1 MSVIS
6 GDSSSYSRRSG
17 IVAPDLGWTPPIRYL
32 LRRQR
37 ILSLLETQPRGK
49 LLEVGCGGGALLC
62 DLTRM
67 GYNVHGLETSSA
79 AHRMASQLAGR
90 SGSPHEVAALPGEA
104 WEGSFDFVCAFDV
117 LEHIEDDAQALEQWL
132 SWMAPG
138 GKLLLSVPAHRS
150 RWSAGDVWAGH
161 FRRYD
166 RRDLLALVDAAG
178 LVTERLECYGFPL
191 ANLTELLG
199 NFAYRRMI
207 AARANN
213 SKAESTAESGID
225 RRSYSKVASLMFS
238 LPGQAALSMA
248 GVAQSLTLRT
258 DWGSGY
264 LLLAHRA

>member
-1 MSVIS
+1 MNAF
-6 GDSSSYSRRSG
+6 SSYSQLTG
-17 IVAPDLGWTPPIRYL
+17 IVAPELGWTPPIRYL

-37 ILSLLETQPRGK
+37 ILSLLESLPRGR

-67 GYNVHGLETSSA
+67 GYSVHGLETSPA
-79 AHRMASQLAGR
+79 ALRLATKLAGA
-90 SGSPHEVAALPGEA
+90 SASPHQVTAQPGEA
-104 WEGSFDFVCAFDV
+104 WNGSFDCVCAFDV
-117 LEHIEDDAQALEQWL
+117 LEHIEDDAQALAQWVR
-132 SWMAPG
+132 WMAPD

-150 RWSAGDVWAGH
+150 RWGAGDVWAGH

-166 RRDLLALVDAAG
+166 RRDLLALAEAAG
-178 LVTERLECYGFPL
+178 LAVERLECYGFPL

-199 NFAYRRMI
+199 NVAYRRMI
-207 AARANN
+207 AARANT

-225 RRSYSKVASLMFS
+225 RRSYSRVAKLMFS
-238 LPGQAALSMA
+238 LPGRAALSVA